1 MRRMLEGKPGS
12 LRPSTYPQWVYS
24 QQLFY
29 KTKFDRFYC
38 RPISS
43 ILGEHRMGETDLAEG
58 WGRIRRGGGSW
69 RTLRWMLRMRN
80 LPRQESV
87 EQTLSGWKVL
97 VCSVKD
103 ASGVLAG
110 VWCACRGAKEDDVG
124 KMAWGLVR
132 KVLEL
137 FFVFFLRFYLF
148 IYYFVCV
155 GSLSLHTG
163 FL

>member
-1 MRRMLEGKPGS
+1 
-12 LRPSTYPQWVYS
+12 
-24 QQLFY
+24 
-29 KTKFDRFYC
+29 
-38 RPISS
+38 
-43 ILGEHRMGETDLAEG
+43 
-58 WGRIRRGGGSW
+58 
-69 RTLRWMLRMRN
+69 MLRMRN

-132 KVLEL
+132 KVLES
-137 FFVFFLRFYLF
+137 FFFFF
-148 IYYFVCV
+148 
-155 GSLSLHTG
+155 
-163 FL
+163 